1 MSDHRVP
8 TLAFF
13 IVIALVL
20 FESLG
25 RCMLPPTYSEYG
37 EALDYP
43 D

>member
-1 MSDHRVP
+1 MSNHRIP

-37 EALDYP
+37 EAP
-43 D
+43 DDRD